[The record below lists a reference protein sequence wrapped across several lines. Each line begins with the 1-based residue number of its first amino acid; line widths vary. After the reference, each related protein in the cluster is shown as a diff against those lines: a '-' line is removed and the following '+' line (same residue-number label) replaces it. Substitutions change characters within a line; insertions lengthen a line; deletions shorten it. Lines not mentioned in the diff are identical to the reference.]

1 MSQESLEDE
10 LLAAMGIVVQAIA
23 KLHEAVVV
31 LDSARDT
38 AAARGKPTDGFETLR
53 KEMETLQNIM
63 GEQVVAMLRKM
74 AEEEAGSR
82 G

>member
-1 MSQESLEDE
+1 M
-10 LLAAMGIVVQAIA
+10 A

-31 LDSARDT
+31 LDGARDT
-38 AAARGKPTDGFETLR
+38 AASRGKPTDSFETLR
-53 KEMETLQNIM
+53 KEIETLQSIM
-63 GEQVVAMLRKM
+63 GEQVIVMLRKM